1 MGYVKHPEIK
11 NSIVIDPET
20 SWIIEKIFDLAL
32 HGSGAAKITRTLV
45 VEKVPTAGYLNY
57 KRYGTFANIYADAP
71 EEKSYAWTIAQVK
84 SILKDETYIGN
95 SVHNKQ
101 TNISY
106 KNKRR
111 IRKPQDEWFRVENT
125 HEGIISKEVFEQVQG
140 QIANRRRQ
148 TKAATTQIF
157 AGLVKCAD
165 CGWSMS
171 YGTNKTA
178 KGAYSYYNCTNYRQL
193 GKSGGHCTAHYIRY
207 DVLYAYVLSRLQYWI
222 EQAYISE
229 DKLLKR
235 LLKSG
240 DSERDKAVKK
250 HTAELAKAEKRRVEV
265 DKLFVKMYEDWTAER
280 ITGYNFSMMSQ
291 KYQAEQQE
299 LIEKIDRLKTELSAE
314 RDNADGVER
323 WICLI
328 KQYSHPTELT
338 AELLNALIEKIVIHE
353 AIKGS
358 DGTREQ
364 EIEIFYRFVGKI
376 D

>member
-1 MGYVKHPEIK
+1 M
-11 NSIVIDPET
+11 
-20 SWIIEKIFDLAL
+20 
-32 HGSGAAKITRTLV
+32 HGSGAAKIAKTLIA
-45 VEKVPTAGYLNY
+45 EKVPTAGYLNY
-57 KRYGTFANIYADAP
+57 KRYGTFANIYAGAP

-111 IRKPQDEWFRVENT
+111 VRKSPDEWFKVENT

-140 QIANRRRQ
+140 QITARRRQ
-148 TKAATTQIF
+148 MKTATTQIF
-157 AGLVKCAD
+157 AGLLRCSD
-165 CGWSMS
+165 CGWSMC
-171 YGTNKTA
+171 YGTNKA
-178 KGAYSYYNCTNYRQL
+178 RKSPYSYYNCTNYRQL

-222 EQAYISE
+222 EQANISE
-229 DKLLKR
+229 DKLIKR

-240 DSERDKAVKK
+240 DSERDRAIKK
-250 HTAELAKAEKRRVEV
+250 QTAELAKAEKRRAEV
-265 DKLFVKMYEDWTAER
+265 DRLFVKMYEDWTAER

-299 LIEKIDRLKTELSAE
+299 LIAKIDKLKAELSAE
-314 RDNADGVER
+314 RENADGAER

-328 KQYSHPTELT
+328 KQYSRPTELT

-353 AIKGS
+353 ATKGY